1 MAMMVTCTIS
11 ILPSYGDKERF
22 IKALSEGFQQSD
34 TESKLGSLIDIN
46 DEGTKISDDKTEVVA
61 VVRWGM
67 DNDSLKALSI
77 YLDSPVFVDEYGVDE
92 QICCSA
98 VMAHKGE
105 VHRADFAEDI
115 PLQDDG
121 DIDDDKMGELID
133 ATSEKAGDALEKF
146 KAKFV
151 EK

>member
-1 MAMMVTCTIS
+1 MMVTSNIS

-22 IKALSEGFQQSD
+22 IKALAEGFQQSD
-34 TESKLGSLIDIN
+34 TESKVGSLIDI
-46 DEGTKISDDKTEVVA
+46 DDDATQISDDKTEVVA
-61 VVRWGM
+61 VVRWGI

-105 VHRADFAEDI
+105 VHRADFAEDMPI
-115 PLQDDG
+115 QEEDG
-121 DIDDDKMGELID
+121 LIDMEKSGELID
-133 ATSEKAGDALEKF
+133 ATSEKAGNALEEF